1 MADEFTVKAEDIVME
16 GQTFPPYGNYMFTVY
31 RDGDS
36 FRVNTDNY
44 IAADGSLICNSH
56 YDRRLCGS
64 VEELRNM
71 TFHQIEGQAYG
82 AYMDGAR

>member
-16 GQTFPPYGNYMFTVY
+16 GQTFPPYGNYLFTVY
-31 RDGDS
+31 RNGDS
-36 FRVNTDNY
+36 FRVNTENY
-44 IAADGSLICNSH
+44 IAEDGSLICNSH

-71 TFHQIEGQAYG
+71 TFRQIEGQAYG